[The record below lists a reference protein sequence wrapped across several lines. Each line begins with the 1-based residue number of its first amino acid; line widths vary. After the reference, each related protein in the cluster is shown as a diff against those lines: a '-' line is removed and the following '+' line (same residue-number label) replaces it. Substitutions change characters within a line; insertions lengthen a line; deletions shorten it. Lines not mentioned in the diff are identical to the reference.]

1 MTQTLIYLLRIQ
13 YLSLLFLGEGFFLS
27 FSQVLKVADVI
38 SKKLYQFFVQVQSE
52 YGLLKRLEN
61 HVDILLL
68 TNHLCFI
75 AFLS

>member
-1 MTQTLIYLLRIQ
+1 M
-13 YLSLLFLGEGFFLS
+13 
-27 FSQVLKVADVI
+27 ADVI

-68 TNHLCFI
+68 LIIFI
-75 AFLS
+75 LLPFILKTLKIGQKRYVTGLVYLLGDTIHNN